1 MQAEADSSLHTQYL
15 SNQLNFWIM
24 LQFPNWCS
32 GSKNFW
38 NMNTF
43 VNVQIHRI
51 PQSNER
57 EGLNKDTFYSNV

>member
-1 MQAEADSSLHTQYL
+1 
-15 SNQLNFWIM
+15 
-24 LQFPNWCS
+24 
-32 GSKNFW
+32 
-38 NMNTF
+38 MNTF